1 MAGLFFPKEKFHT
14 GLFPSG
20 SSLSQGWQGEVP
32 EVLRDRVRKRL
43 GSSLSE
49 LVRNFSTIHQ
59 EDNER
64 KWQEAEVFVAEFG
77 EMMDF
82 GGYTLLSEHMWQF
95 SYEGGSNSGW
105 QILHDVLESS
115 EILDKWVQSKVTSG
129 IPAFSKRV
137 LIWTRGTENI
147 KERGLFLQAKLE
159 LIFSRIFLKPVIN
172 LVKGT
177 QPSYE
182 IRDTVITRKSLADV
196 LPKATTAMRHFFT
209 EVQLE
214 EPLFKEVILL
224 YPSPQ
229 DPQKFVL
236 KGYFDISAKDLHT
249 TLPSQ
254 MLKFRP
260 SIFSKTILAL
270 MFLYGLLSLFT
281 EYSLSQSLVSLF
293 AMIFCRF
300 LYVIKGHTDIAET
313 SADACGSLLYSK
325 VSNGN

>member
-137 LIWTRGTENI
+137 LIWTRGTG
-147 KERGLFLQAKLE
+147 KE
-159 LIFSRIFLKPVIN
+159 
-172 LVKGT
+172 
-177 QPSYE
+177 
-182 IRDTVITRKSLADV
+182 TV
-196 LPKATTAMRHFFT
+196 
-209 EVQLE
+209 
-214 EPLFKEVILL
+214 
-224 YPSPQ
+224 
-229 DPQKFVL
+229 
-236 KGYFDISAKDLHT
+236 
-249 TLPSQ
+249 
-254 MLKFRP
+254 
-260 SIFSKTILAL
+260 
-270 MFLYGLLSLFT
+270 
-281 EYSLSQSLVSLF
+281 
-293 AMIFCRF
+293 C
-300 LYVIKGHTDIAET
+300 
-313 SADACGSLLYSK
+313 
-325 VSNGN
+325 